1 VGLDIVYF
9 VIVRLEDKI
18 VEVGGSRV
26 QQQQSKLNAVNK
38 EIELLT
44 DATTKAKVSIKT
56 AERCVLC
63 LCVQTHITLCT
74 KIHSG
79 IPRKQLKEYL
89 HWSKKLS
96 RMSKKSQRS
105 KYSTSNAV

>member
-1 VGLDIVYF
+1 MYGSRVTATENSF
-9 VIVRLEDKI
+9 VVIFRLEDKI

-44 DATTKAKVSIKT
+44 DAITKAKVSIKT
-56 AERCVLC
+56 AERCVSV
-63 LCVQTHITLCT
+63 CVFRHITLST

-79 IPRKQLKEYL
+79 MPRKQLKEYL

-96 RMSKKSQRS
+96 RMSKKF
-105 KYSTSNAV
+105 